1 MLLDHQ
7 TDLGVGSVEEFRLRL
22 VVVAAADVSAV
33 GVAASFGTGVGAA
46 AEAAVVVEADL
57 AGFEDTAESEVVAG

>member
-22 VVVAAADVSAV
+22 VVVAAADVFAA

-46 AEAAVVVEADL
+46 AKAAVVVEADL

>member
-7 TDLGVGSVEEFRLRL
+7 TDLVVGSVEEFRLRL
-22 VVVAAADVSAV
+22 VVVAAADVSAA

-46 AEAAVVVEADL
+46 AEAVVVVEADL
-57 AGFEDTAESEVVAG
+57 AGFEGTAESEVVAG